1 MTSELGGGQKQRVNF
16 ARARAAD
23 PKLIICDEITVLK
36 LDPTWL
42 DGLVRDAELV
52 SQYGHR

>member
-1 MTSELGGGQKQRVNF
+1 MNF
-16 ARARAAD
+16 ARALAAD
-23 PKLIICDEITVLK
+23 PTLIICNEIAVLK